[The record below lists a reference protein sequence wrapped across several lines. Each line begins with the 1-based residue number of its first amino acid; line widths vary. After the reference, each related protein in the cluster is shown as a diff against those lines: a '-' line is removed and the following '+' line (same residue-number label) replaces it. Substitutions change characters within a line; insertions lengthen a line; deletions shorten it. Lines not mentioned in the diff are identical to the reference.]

1 MHCTQCGQ
9 ALAADEQFCPVCGAP
24 RETTG
29 MTFAQAEQEYFR
41 LRGQLDTRRLTPEQF
56 ESALRNL
63 MVTDAQGR
71 YWMLG
76 VDSGVW
82 YVHNGQQWV
91 RADPTPLN
99 VPASRSTNSALYVI
113 LGVLVLALLSLLAV
127 VGYWFVQSGNRR
139 LPLIQSSTNDTTPV
153 TGLAVAATHTPI
165 PTLAPAVAPPGNP
178 TADPESAVP
187 AANGRPTVPQGTVS
201 QASARP
207 TVPQET
213 APSALTVPAV
223 SQETAPPETAL
234 TPIAMPGATVVVVIE
249 EGTATVLRPTDAP
262 SLAPPTVELTRTRV
276 PPTRTAAPTE
286 TLAPT
291 LAPTPAYPPGVYVT
305 QISTEPAEPKRNQG
319 VTFLVTFVNTTGATQ
334 QYNWLIQI
342 YDANNNKRFGETQ
355 VKPLTVPPGTSTQTS
370 PNNWRVTGAGG
381 CVPFYAQAQFQNAD
395 GGRIPFSLPDGNTF
409 SQGFSVCP

>member
-63 MVTDAQGR
+63 MVTDPQGR

-76 VDSGVW
+76 ADSGAW

-91 RADPTPLN
+91 RAEPTPPS
-99 VPASRSTNSALYVI
+99 VPVNRSTNSALFIIV
-113 LGVLVLALLSLLAV
+113 GVLALALLSLLAV
-127 VGYWFVQSGNRR
+127 GGYWFLQSGNRG
-139 LPLIQSSTNDTTPV
+139 LPLIQSGTNDTMPV
-153 TGLAVAATHTPI
+153 SGLAIAGTRTPF
-165 PTLAPAVAPPGNP
+165 PTLAPANR
-178 TADPESAVP
+178 
-187 AANGRPTVPQGTVS
+187 RPTVSQETVS
-201 QASARP
+201 PASARP
-207 TVPQET
+207 TVAQET
-213 APSALTVPAV
+213 VPTALTVPTV
-223 SQETAPPETAL
+223 SQETTPPESAL
-234 TPIAMPGATVVVVIE
+234 TPIAMPGATDVVVIQ
-249 EGTATVLRPTDAP
+249 EGTATVLPPTQDP
-262 SLAPPTVELTRTRV
+262 SLAPPPTVEVTPTRV
-276 PPTRTAAPTE
+276 PPTRTPAPTE

-291 LAPTPAYPPGVYVT
+291 LPPTPAYPPGVYVT
-305 QISTEPAEPKRNQG
+305 KISTEPAEPKRNQG
-319 VTFLVTFVNTTGATQ
+319 VAFPVTFTNTTGSTQ

-370 PNNWRVTGAGG
+370 PNNWQVTGAGG
-381 CVPFYAQAQFQNAD
+381 CVQFYAQAQFQNTD
-395 GGRIPFSLPDGNTF
+395 GGRIPFSLPDGNTL